1 MRSLCAGANTY
12 STGMSINPN
21 GSEGWRV
28 GVLFSRGGLSALT
41 ESEHLRGTILAI
53 EEINRAGGVR
63 GRALEPVFRDPQS
76 SPTTY
81 RQMARQ
87 LIVDE
92 GVTTIFG
99 CSHSASRKAV
109 LPLVERHDALLFYPS
124 VYEGFEYSE
133 NVIYAGATLNQCAFA
148 LADFLIRHY
157 GKRIGFVGADYIF
170 PRESNRTM
178 RDILEA
184 KGAQVAGEV
193 YAPLDASEAEVAR
206 LMGHIRDWQADVV
219 FSTVIGGPA
228 RRLYRMYAEEGF
240 DTQNRPIA
248 SLTMAETEI
257 NEIGAEYCRGH
268 VLSAS
273 YFQTLPSAEN
283 LRFVTAYKARFGADF
298 TTSVWSQ
305 TAYLQVYL
313 LAHALE
319 RAGSLEPSALA
330 PHLLDQNFLA
340 PEGTVTID
348 RENRHLWLTPR
359 IGVMRADGLFDVA
372 WQAAGPVRP
381 DPYLATAR
389 FDEVWV

>member
-1 MRSLCAGANTY
+1 MSNTP
-12 STGMSINPN
+12 IA
-21 GSEGWRV
+21 SEGWRI
-28 GVLFSRGGLSALT
+28 GVLFSRSGLSALT
-41 ESEHLRGTILAI
+41 ECEHLRGTTLAI
-53 EEINRAGGVR
+53 EEINQAGGVR
-63 GRALEPVFRDPQS
+63 GLPLVPVTRDPQS
-76 SPTTY
+76 SPTIY

-133 NVIYAGATLNQCAFA
+133 NVIYAGPTLNQCAFP
-148 LADFLIRHY
+148 LADFLIRRY

-170 PRESNRTM
+170 PRESNRAM
-178 RDILEA
+178 RDILES
-184 KGAQVAGEV
+184 KGATITGEV
-193 YAPLDASEAEVAR
+193 YAPLDASTAEVAG
-206 LMGHIRDWQADVV
+206 LIGHIRDWQADAI

-228 RRLYRMYAEEGF
+228 RQLYRMYAEAGF
-240 DTQNRPIA
+240 ETEQRPIA

-257 NEIGAEYCRGH
+257 AEIGTEYCRGH

-273 YFQTLPSAEN
+273 YFQSLPSDQN
-283 LRFVTAYKARFGADF
+283 QRFVAAYKARFGAEA

-330 PHLLDQNFLA
+330 PHLLGQSMPA
-340 PEGTVTID
+340 PEGTVTVD
-348 RENRHLWLTPR
+348 QENRHLWLTPR
-359 IGVMRADGLFDVA
+359 IGTMRADGQFDVA
-372 WQAAGPVRP
+372 WQASGSVRP

>member
-1 MRSLCAGANTY
+1 SPPDTKRRRETTSPPSSSYLPASGCELMSPLPRPGRNPAAASRPGHCLCPAMRSLCAGANTY

-53 EEINRAGGVR
+53 EEINRVGGVR

-76 SPTTY
+76 SPATY

-170 PRESNRTM
+170 P
-178 RDILEA
+178 
-184 KGAQVAGEV
+184 
-193 YAPLDASEAEVAR
+193 
-206 LMGHIRDWQADVV
+206 
-219 FSTVIGGPA
+219 
-228 RRLYRMYAEEGF
+228 
-240 DTQNRPIA
+240 
-248 SLTMAETEI
+248 
-257 NEIGAEYCRGH
+257 
-268 VLSAS
+268 
-273 YFQTLPSAEN
+273 
-283 LRFVTAYKARFGADF
+283 
-298 TTSVWSQ
+298 
-305 TAYLQVYL
+305 
-313 LAHALE
+313 
-319 RAGSLEPSALA
+319 
-330 PHLLDQNFLA
+330 
-340 PEGTVTID
+340 
-348 RENRHLWLTPR
+348 
-359 IGVMRADGLFDVA
+359 
-372 WQAAGPVRP
+372 
-381 DPYLATAR
+381 
-389 FDEVWV
+389 

>member
-1 MRSLCAGANTY
+1 M
-12 STGMSINPN
+12 NPN

-28 GVLFSRGGLSALT
+28 GVLFSRSGLTGLT

-53 EEINRAGGVR
+53 EEINRAGGIL
-63 GRALEPVFRDPQS
+63 GRELVPVFRDPQS
-76 SPTTY
+76 SPTGY

-133 NVIYAGATLNQCAFA
+133 NVIYVGATLNQCAFA
-148 LADFLIRHY
+148 LADFLIQRY
-157 GKRIGFVGADYIF
+157 GRRIGFVGADYIF

-184 KGAQVAGEV
+184 KGAQVVGEV
-193 YAPLDASEAEVAR
+193 YAPLDASDAEVGG
-206 LMGHIRDWQADVV
+206 LMDHIRDWQADVV

-228 RRLYRMYAEEGF
+228 RRLYRLYAEAGF
-240 DTQNRPIA
+240 DTESHPIA

-257 NEIGAEYCRGH
+257 AEIGVQYCRGH
-268 VLSAS
+268 VLCAS
-273 YFQTLPSAEN
+273 YFQTLPLTEN
-283 LRFVTAYKARFGADF
+283 QRFVQAYKARFGADF

-313 LAHALE
+313 LARALE
-319 RAGSLEPSALA
+319 QAGTLEPSALS
-330 PHLLDQNFLA
+330 PHLLGQTLAA
-340 PEGTVTID
+340 PEGMVSID
-348 RENRHLWLTPR
+348 QENRHLWLTPR
-359 IGVMRADGLFDVA
+359 IGVMGADGLFDVV
-372 WQAAGPVRP
+372 WQGAGPVRP
-381 DPYLATAR
+381 DPYLATVR
-389 FDEVWV
+389 FEEVWI

>member
-1 MRSLCAGANTY
+1 
-12 STGMSINPN
+12 MSINPS

-28 GVLFSRGGLSALT
+28 GVLFSRSGLSALT

-53 EEINRAGGVR
+53 EEINRAGGIR
-63 GRALEPVFRDPQS
+63 GRMLNPVFRDPQS
-76 SPTTY
+76 SPTVY

-148 LADFLIRHY
+148 LADFLIRRY

-193 YAPLDASEAEVAR
+193 YAPLEASETDVAR

-219 FSTVIGGPA
+219 FSTVIGVPA
-228 RRLYRMYAEEGF
+228 RQLYRMYAEEGI
-240 DTQNRPIA
+240 DTESRPIA

-257 NEIGAEYCRGH
+257 REIGAEYCRGH
-268 VLSAS
+268 VLSAN
-273 YFQTLPSAEN
+273 YFQTLPSPEN
-283 LRFVTAYKARFGADF
+283 QRFVEAYKARFGAGS

-319 RAGSLEPSALA
+319 RAGSLEPSALS
-330 PHLLDQNFLA
+330 PHLLDQNLLA
-340 PEGTVTID
+340 PEGMVSID

-359 IGVMRADGLFDVA
+359 IGVVRADGLFDVV